1 MVKFLQGKKTAL
13 VAFHLSLLT
22 EEAEYLQKELNQFGV
37 GLAEFEVL
45 IGHVD
50 YFDRKTW
57 LEMFRENV
65 AGADILWMNI

>member
-1 MVKFLQGKKTAL
+1 LVKFLQGKKTAL
-13 VAFHLSLLT
+13 VTFHLSLLT

-50 YFDRKTW
+50 YFDRKT
-57 LEMFRENV
+57 
-65 AGADILWMNI
+65 